1 MGIGPSTKETTKH
14 HFKDPLMEL
23 LGEDNDC
30 RPAGVIVAG
39 IAANYESKEFVIR
52 RLGTWVSALKPDGV
66 LVSMDSWG
74 NSHLD
79 FNLLLEQLSSLK
91 IPAVGLCF
99 EGVQAEPV
107 TLNSSQSKVIDIN
120 KSADG
125 RETEVL
131 GENNINSQDAR
142 KALAMLKLL
151 KKKQL

>member
-23 LGEDNDC
+23 LGEDKDC
-30 RPAGVIVAG
+30 RPVGVVVAG
-39 IAANYESKEFVIR
+39 IAANFESKEYIVH
-52 RLGTWVSALKPDGV
+52 RLATWVSALKPDGV

-91 IPAVGLCF
+91 IPVVGLSF

-107 TLNSSQSKVIDIN
+107 TLNSSQAKVIDIN
-120 KSADG
+120 KSAEG

-131 GENNINSQDAR
+131 GENNTNIQDAR

-151 KKKQL
+151 RKQ